1 MRTAGIILA
10 LILVFPLSCRKQE
23 KVVAPNEKI
32 TIGVASVILSLPIII
47 AQEKAYFSGE
57 GLDVTFKGYPF
68 GKPAME
74 AMFKGDVDVSTVA
87 ETPIVFNSFNR
98 DDFAVFGTFA
108 YSYDDSK
115 VLGRKDRGI
124 SRPADLKGR
133 RIGITAK
140 TSSHFFAHIYLS
152 EYNIAPS
159 AVTMV
164 DLPAMDL
171 PAALQSGR
179 IDAMVAFEPHAYRA
193 MKLQPDN
200 IARLPGSNLFRET
213 FNLVIMKEYAKGHP
227 HVPIRILRAVDRAIS
242 FIKQNRE
249 ESVAIGV
256 NYLKAEKAFLNAVL
270 DDFVFKLSLDHA
282 LIVTLEDEARWA
294 IKNRLTNIS
303 KSPNYMGYFYSEAME
318 ALKPEALSTIK

>member
-1 MRTAGIILA
+1 MRTTGIILA
-10 LILVFPLSCRKQE
+10 LMLLLPLSCREQE
-23 KVVAPNEKI
+23 KAVAPKEKV

-47 AQEKAYFSGE
+47 AQEKAYFSDE

-74 AMFKGDVDVSTVA
+74 AMFKGDIDVSTVA
-87 ETPIVFNSFNR
+87 ETPIVFNSFIRN
-98 DDFAVFGTFA
+98 DFAVFGTFA

-133 RIGITAK
+133 RMGITAR

-152 EYNIAPS
+152 EHNIAPS
-159 AVTMV
+159 EVTMV
-164 DLPAMDL
+164 DLPATDF
-171 PAALQSGR
+171 PAALHSGR
-179 IDAMVAFEPHAYRA
+179 IDAIVAFEPHAYNA
-193 MKLQPDN
+193 MKLLPDN

-227 HVPIRILRAVDRAIS
+227 QVPIRILRAVDRAIS
-242 FIKQNRE
+242 FIKQNRD
-249 ESVAIGV
+249 ESVAIGA
-256 NYLKAEKAFLNAVL
+256 NYLKAEKGFLNAVL

-294 IKNRLTNIS
+294 IKNRMANIS
-303 KSPNYMGYFYSEAME
+303 NAPNYMGYFYSEAME
-318 ALKPEALSTIK
+318 AIKPEAMTIIK